1 MSSKSGRGGGNNKKS
16 TPFKVGGQVGDEQR
30 QYFKDASKEIR
41 NLGLKVVARRVKRS
55 AAEDDLIKSG
65 RKVKKTFLPFK
76 KAIINNKIEKEKQEN
91 LITESILRGE
101 KPIKKSIKSISNNN
115 NNNKD
120 DEPGLKIGRFSNGT
134 LHINKH
140 DIKTVYSSKSKGYNR
155 GGSSSRGGG
164 GGSGGGRG
172 GSRGGGRGG
181 RGGGRGGKR

>member
-1 MSSKSGRGGGNNKKS
+1 MSSKSGRGGNNRKS

-41 NLGLKVVARRVKRS
+41 NLGLKVVARRVKKS

-65 RKVKKTFLPFK
+65 RKVKKTYLPFK

-101 KPIKKSIKSISNNN
+101 KPVIQKKFKS
-115 NNNKD
+115 NNKD
-120 DEPGLKIGRFSNGT
+120 GDEPSLKIGRFSNGT

-155 GGSSSRGGG
+155 GGNSSR
-164 GGSGGGRG
+164 GGRG
-172 GSRGGGRGG
+172 GSRGGGRS
-181 RGGGRGGKR
+181 GGRGGKR

>member
-1 MSSKSGRGGGNNKKS
+1 MSSKSGRGGNKS

-101 KPIKKSIKSISNNN
+101 KPIKKSIKSNS

-164 GGSGGGRG
+164 GGGRG

-181 RGGGRGGKR
+181 RSGGRGGKR

>member
-1 MSSKSGRGGGNNKKS
+1 MSSKSGRGGNNRKS

-41 NLGLKVVARRVKRS
+41 NLGLKVVARRVKKS

-65 RKVKKTFLPFK
+65 RKVKKTFIPFK

-91 LITESILRGE
+91 LITESISRGE
-101 KPIKKSIKSISNNN
+101 KPIIKKSIKSN

-164 GGSGGGRG
+164 GGGGGRG

-181 RGGGRGGKR
+181 RSGGRGGKR